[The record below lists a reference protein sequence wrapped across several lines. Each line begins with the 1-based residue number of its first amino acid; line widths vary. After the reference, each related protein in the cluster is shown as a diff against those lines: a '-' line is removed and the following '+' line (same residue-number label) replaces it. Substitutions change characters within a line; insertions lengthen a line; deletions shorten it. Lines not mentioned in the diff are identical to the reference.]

1 MEEEE
6 GESSGPP
13 PEGIDEEGKGELSIL
28 GNGTGTFGSI
38 IFSPRDLES
47 FIVF

>member
-13 PEGIDEEGKGELSIL
+13 PEGIDEEGKGEFIRSRGTELGLSDRLYFPQEI
-28 GNGTGTFGSI
+28 
-38 IFSPRDLES
+38 
-47 FIVF
+47 